1 MKMNRI
7 CEILNKFKHSCK
19 NRGWKTSENEDWI
32 KIDDTYH
39 NFLWAKNVSPTS
51 FKRIVSNAKCVVFEG
66 LSYNVVKSSYMAWL
80 FSETLSEPL
89 IRTMLENPD
98 FSKRV
103 ALYDLSPLLEG
114 KNFCIK
120 LNDTDSSV
128 FQEFES
134 YLKKDLKV
142 RLKLLSGK
150 RSDKEHLQI
159 AEMA

>member
-1 MKMNRI
+1 
-7 CEILNKFKHSCK
+7 
-19 NRGWKTSENEDWI
+19 
-32 KIDDTYH
+32 
-39 NFLWAKNVSPTS
+39 
-51 FKRIVSNAKCVVFEG
+51 
-66 LSYNVVKSSYMAWL
+66 MAWL